1 METDE
6 TPQTTEL
13 QSLRVKIMVSTLL
26 DPSAMSHLYEIKKL
40 TNSISDQ
47 IPLVKF
53 AKWKDLQATKEGR
66 PKINK
71 MPLSPQDSEE
81 YIDGFHGN
89 INQSKGYYRLHL
101 LHPKNIATEN
111 FKAVFSQL
119 NIPQKRSIQI
129 APTNILYP
137 STVGFIKGS
146 TEAMMHSPDLHAILK
161 QSNVEFGLEWKY
173 IQTGKNGKFDRNQ
186 KAVYVETNAIDAPQI
201 KAYLAVFFA
210 DNNPIFGANLG
221 FQPILQYGTNTQLNQ
236 VRLYAPTQSKLVA
249 SLLDIDLEIANF
261 EEINVISDTNKE
273 TTSILLVE
281 ALLNLTSITQKKSIK
296 KGNEFLFNGN
306 IFYSAITNAESK
318 ITTFQFF
325 DYNETEAKGI
335 LSGLPLF
342 LRDHFNIPEEKL
354 HKYCRSSHIVDAKNG
369 TWDLSTRTF
378 LTKAET
384 MELELFENL
393 QAFTNATTVTIP
405 TYIDPNHHRMMMG
418 HTEEETSMNTN
429 LHAQDE
435 GSSLTTNTG
444 STRTS
449 KAQKYADGVRKEMI
463 KEMQYQREN
472 NAKEIERLHQLL
484 KNANIS
490 PTMYEKSVDETGS
503 ILQFTADDA
512 TVHTDNSRK
521 SERRHKKTH
530 HTQEE
535 NDEDDHDRA
544 DKNNNYQYDEEDD
557 DNEEFDDNDSDTEE
571 KDNNTEEEN
580 DNNAEETNKE
590 NLEDDSDD
598 TDDKEEEVIITK
610 TTRPPPNQNISIS
623 EDDSS
628 DEEEEDEVE
637 EEQQTRRTYVQN
649 PPKVNTTKDPGSY
662 QLRSPNKRKQP
673 ISPSAITP
681 QKKSVVQDSTLDED
695 YL

>member
-6 TPQTTEL
+6 TSTTTEL

-26 DPSAMSHLYEIKKL
+26 EPSAMSHLYEIKKL
-40 TNSISDQ
+40 TTSISDQ

-53 AKWKDLQATKEGR
+53 AKWKDLKATKEGR

-71 MPLSPQDSEE
+71 MPMSPQDSEE

-101 LHPKNIATEN
+101 LHPKNIATES
-111 FKAVFSQL
+111 FKAIFSQL

-161 QSNVEFGLEWKY
+161 QSKVEFGLEWKY

-201 KAYLAVFFA
+201 KAYLSVFFA

-236 VRLYAPTQSKLVA
+236 VRMYAPTQSKLVA

-261 EEINVISDTNKE
+261 EEIKVISDTDNE
-273 TTSILLVE
+273 TSSIFLIE

-306 IFYSAITNAESK
+306 IFYSAITNAESN

-354 HKYCRSSHIVDAKNG
+354 NKYCRSTHIVDAKNG

-405 TYIDPNHHRMMMG
+405 TYIDPDHHRMMMG
-418 HTEEETSMNTN
+418 QTEEETSMNTN

-449 KAQKYADGVRKEMI
+449 KAQKYADGVRKAMI

-484 KNANIS
+484 KDANIS
-490 PTMYEKSVDETGS
+490 PTRYERSEDESGS
-503 ILQFTADDA
+503 ILQFTADDD

-521 SERRHKKTH
+521 SEHRHKQTH

-535 NDEDDHDRA
+535 YAEDEYMQPAEKLQNSDNDYKESEKTQSTTTYNNKRVEQNNNYKYDDDDGDNEEDDEDDSYTE
-544 DKNNNYQYDEEDD
+544 DKDHIIILNED
-557 DNEEFDDNDSDTEE
+557 
-571 KDNNTEEEN
+571 
-580 DNNAEETNKE
+580 
-590 NLEDDSDD
+590 
-598 TDDKEEEVIITK
+598 
-610 TTRPPPNQNISIS
+610 P
-623 EDDSS
+623 
-628 DEEEEDEVE
+628 
-637 EEQQTRRTYVQN
+637 
-649 PPKVNTTKDPGSY
+649 
-662 QLRSPNKRKQP
+662 
-673 ISPSAITP
+673 
-681 QKKSVVQDSTLDED
+681 
-695 YL
+695 